1 MEDLLS
7 DDFESVA
14 RIIESSQR
22 VVALTG
28 SGISTESGIPDFR
41 SPGGLW
47 TRYDPSIYATYEAF
61 VNDPTKFWE
70 MSAEL
75 HPLLEG
81 AEPNPAHITLA
92 ELELLGKCEAV
103 ITQNIDN
110 LHQEAGSS
118 MVLELH
124 GTYRTGTC
132 LGCSR
137 CFDYHEIQEL
147 ALKGVIPVCASC
159 EGTIKPD
166 VVFFGEPLD
175 AAVLQRAI
183 EYATNCDLMLVIGAG
198 LEVFPAALLPSY
210 AHRSGAT
217 LVFVNI
223 AATTYDDIADIIL
236 IGKAGEVM
244 PRVVEAYR
252 GLTGVVRD

>member
-1 MEDLLS
+1 LS
-7 DDFESVA
+7 DDFERVA
-14 RIIESSQR
+14 RIIESAEK

-47 TRYDPSIYATYEAF
+47 TRYDPSVYATYEAF
-61 VNDPTKFWE
+61 INDPTKFWE

-81 AEPNPAHITLA
+81 AEPNPGHLA
-92 ELELLGKCEAV
+92 LSELELLGKCEAV

-118 MVLELH
+118 IVLELH

-132 LGCSR
+132 LSCGR
-137 CFDYHEIQEL
+137 QYDYHEMKEL
-147 ALKGVIPVCASC
+147 PLEGVTPVCASC
-159 EGTIKPD
+159 GGTMKPD
-166 VVFFGEPLD
+166 VVFFGEPLN
-175 AAVLQRAI
+175 APVLHRAI
-183 EYATNCDLMLVIGAG
+183 EYATSSDLMIVIGAG
-198 LEVFPAALLPSY
+198 LEIFPAATLPSY

-223 AATTYDDIADIIL
+223 AATAYDEIADIIL
-236 IGKAGEVM
+236 VGKAGEVM
-244 PRVVEAYR
+244 PRVVEDYR
-252 GLTGVVRD
+252 RLTVAARD

>member
-1 MEDLLS
+1 LS
-7 DDFESVA
+7 DDFEKVA

-47 TRYDPSIYATYEAF
+47 TRYDPSVYATYEAF
-61 VNDPTKFWE
+61 INDPSKFWE

-75 HPLLEG
+75 HPLLEN
-81 AEPNPAHITLA
+81 AEPNAAHIALA
-92 ELELLGKCEAV
+92 ELERLGKCEAV

-118 MVLELH
+118 VVLELH

-132 LGCSR
+132 LSCR
-137 CFDYHEIQEL
+137 RQFDYDEVKEL
-147 ALKGVIPVCASC
+147 ALESVIPVCASC
-159 EGTIKPD
+159 VGTIKPD
-166 VVFFGEPLD
+166 VVFFGEPLN
-175 AAVLQRAI
+175 APVLHRAI
-183 EYATNCDLMLVIGAG
+183 EYATSCDLMFVIGAG
-198 LEVFPAALLPSY
+198 LEVFPAATLPSY

-217 LVFVNI
+217 LLFVNI
-223 AATTYDDIADIIL
+223 AATAYDEIADIIL

-244 PRVVEAYR
+244 PYVVEAYR
-252 GLTGVVRD
+252 RLKGAVRD